1 MDRTRLDA
9 GFVTMSR
16 PLTIAGWVVIV
27 VAIAAALVASLVS
40 RGQFPSGLALLR
52 VARRNIA
59 VRVIALAGWVWVG
72 WHFFVRT
79 SR

>member
-1 MDRTRLDA
+1 M
-9 GFVTMSR
+9 TMSR